1 MFSMLTPIH
10 GRWNQ
15 HTSAETELEYTNL
28 RKSWASQTDVVFLK
42 QGYWEIFVV
51 TSLGGGNSN
60 MFLFPPRSLGKWSNL
75 TSMVFRMQKCW
86 LPAISRLLLCCN
98 PPGAGERR
106 KCVTWPCLF
115 SWNANGEWT
124 EVIADPPKKKTGLVT
139 RLFSFWRIAWE
150 FFGGEPQFKKTT
162 FFGGWLGVFCC
173 FFLLEG
179 WVDLPK
185 KRSRVILSSGVCG
198 HKSGCQSQVSRFRLG
213 FFFIKNVRT
222 LGGTCYWEGGSIP
235 SKEV

>member
-1 MFSMLTPIH
+1 MSFLKVVIFGYPFFKFQGSKKLLGDTTLSRGWFLNNVLNAHPIH

-60 MFLFPPRSLGKWSNL
+60 MFLFPPRSWGKWSNL
-75 TSMVFRMQKCW
+75 TSMVFRMQKCYGYQPSPGCCCVAIR
-86 LPAISRLLLCCN
+86 LAPAS
-98 PPGAGERR
+98 GASAWHALGF
-106 KCVTWPCLF
+106 F

-139 RLFSFWRIAWE
+139 RLFSFLTNCLGI
-150 FFGGEPQFKKTT
+150 FFGRTSKKQP
-162 FFGGWLGVFCC
+162 FVRGGLEFVVGFV
-173 FFLLEG
+173 LLEG
-179 WVDLPK
+179 WVDLA
-185 KRSRVILSSGVCG
+185 SHFELWG
-198 HKSGCQSQVSRFRLG
+198 L
-213 FFFIKNVRT
+213 
-222 LGGTCYWEGGSIP
+222 WA
-235 SKEV
+235 